1 MGMSHDVYLKNMS
14 MIPALV
20 QGLLKFF
27 VGGGGGSGGIGS
39 RSCCEQF
46 FGLSHSIAISLKS
59 TSLSIKLK

>member
-27 VGGGGGSGGIGS
+27 VGGGGGVGWNRVKI
-39 RSCCEQF
+39 
-46 FGLSHSIAISLKS
+46 LL
-59 TSLSIKLK
+59 